1 MAYPSNY
8 NAVLFNDCNT
18 LQNLEVLVEV
28 GSDIATINNGGWSLQ
43 LNCYPP
49 RGQYCQTSEVNWLQY
64 IVIVQ
69 GGVLQYYI
77 QYWSNGAS
85 LPWPSGYTPLPGT
98 SPWLPCWAHDYGEAF
113 TFATRLS
120 GDKLPSGSLLQ
131 IALATDSND
140 GIETATFNYIDPDGV
155 TQKGIFAAP
164 VAIPI
169 NGFQLNFVGPPGGN
183 AIFTPSVPVALIRY
197 SVSSGEL
204 SVVNYDA
211 EPACVGVFI
220 TGESSNLIYSD
231 IIGAPGST
239 VTQTLL
245 QPTPGLAPS
254 ALTFPPQGVGTT
266 SLQQTVTVAAGD
278 VTLTS
283 ISFVNNPPGDGDQFV
298 CVPPPGEGPQ
308 NLQNGL
314 LVITVWFRP
323 TAAGAHGSQLVIG
336 YGSAGSTIYVQ
347 LSGVGDAAPAPL
359 LTVSPQ
365 SLLFTT
371 TKITNHTVTLTN
383 PGTAPLTINSIAI
396 DGPSSFT
403 FGTTCNVGPGGGILN
418 PGQQCTITVAY
429 HGVVDGKA
437 SLVITHNAVGS
448 PAMIDLE
455 ANVGKGPGQ

>member
-28 GSDIATINNGGWSLQ
+28 GSDIATFNNGGWSLQ

-49 RGQYCQTSEVNWLQY
+49 EGQYCQKSEVNLLQY

-77 QYWSNGAS
+77 QYWSIDAS
-85 LPWPSGYTPLPGT
+85 PWPSGYTPLPGT
-98 SPWLPCWAHDYGEAF
+98 SPGLPCWDHDYGEAS
-113 TFATRLS
+113 TFATGLS
-120 GDKLPSGSLLQ
+120 GDTLPSGSLLQ
-131 IALATDSND
+131 IAFATDSNGGVD
-140 GIETATFNYIDPDGV
+140 TATFNYVDPEGV
-155 TQKGIFAAP
+155 TQKGVFVAP
-164 VAIPI
+164 VALPI

-183 AIFTPSVPVALIRY
+183 AIFTPSLPVDLIRY
-197 SVSSGEL
+197 SVSSGVL
-204 SVVNYDA
+204 SVASYDA
-211 EPACVGVFI
+211 YPACLGLYI
-220 TGESSNLIYSD
+220 TDETSNMVYSD
-231 IIGAPGST
+231 INGAPGST
-239 VTQTLL
+239 VTQTLQ
-245 QPTPGLAPS
+245 QPTPGLVPTF
-254 ALTFPPQGVGTT
+254 LTFPSQQVGTT
-266 SLQQTVTVAAGD
+266 SLQKTVTVVAGD
-278 VTLTS
+278 ITLTG
-283 ISFVNNPPGDGDQFV
+283 ISLVNYPPSDGDQFV
-298 CVPPPGEGPQ
+298 CVPPPGEGPLD
-308 NLQNGL
+308 LQNGV

-323 TAAGAHGSQLVIG
+323 TAAETHGSQLVIG

-383 PGTAPLTINSIAI
+383 PGRAPLTINTIAI

-418 PGQQCTITVAY
+418 PGEQCTITVAY
-429 HGVVDGKA
+429 HGVVDSTA
-437 SLVITHNAVGS
+437 NLVITHNAVGS
-448 PAMIDLE
+448 PTTIDIE
-455 ANVGKGPGQ
+455 ADVGKGPQQ